1 MAVESPLTI
10 ILEMIVLVLAG
21 AVNTFGAVGEKFG
34 ELLASLEFISGFG
47 ALGLFLAIVIMGLV
61 VFLMIKFFAK
71 TGWMLIPFFIVG
83 VILLW
88 ILILAAF

>member
-10 ILEMIVLVLAG
+10 ILEMIVVVIAG
-21 AVNTFGAVGEKFG
+21 TINTFGEIGEKLG
-34 ELLASLEFISGFG
+34 ELFYSLEFISGFG

-61 VFLMIKFFAK
+61 LFFMIKFFAK
-71 TGWMLIPFFIVG
+71 SGKMLIPFFIVG

-88 ILILAAF
+88 ILFLAAF